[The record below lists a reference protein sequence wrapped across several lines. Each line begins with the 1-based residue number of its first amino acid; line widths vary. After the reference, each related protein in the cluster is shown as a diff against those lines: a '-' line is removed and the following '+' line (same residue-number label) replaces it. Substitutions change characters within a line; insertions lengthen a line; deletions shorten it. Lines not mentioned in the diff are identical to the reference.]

1 MAAVLFMLY
10 LPVHEKCEDSSSI
23 TSNNTNND
31 NKSKPSDAGFSE
43 QPIETNDID
52 VNDVNSSET
61 VPLIQPQS
69 QTSLQ
74 TSIKNSENETT
85 EFGVAH
91 IPDCDS
97 GSVCATVDNNIEC
110 SGRRNSDHDK
120 VVFNIDTDETCDT
133 ESSTKP
139 LTENELLKETGISE
153 DNSEKDKLVI
163 NNVEIN
169 TSQDQS
175 LNKKP
180 SSSSLSVKWSK
191 TLKPDNP
198 RSASRPSLSLAR
210 TFSVECVPLE
220 QVGLILNCL
229 AIIQLL

>member
-1 MAAVLFMLY
+1 MLY

-31 NKSKPSDAGFSE
+31 NKSKPSDAAFSE

-97 GSVCATVDNNIEC
+97 GSVCATVDDNIDC
-110 SGRRNSDHDK
+110 SGNSDHDK
-120 VVFNIDTDETCDT
+120 VVFNIDTDDTCDT
-133 ESSTKP
+133 ESLTKP
-139 LTENELLKETGISE
+139 QTDNKLLKETGISE
-153 DNSEKDKLVI
+153 DNSEKDELVI
-163 NNVEIN
+163 NNVEN
-169 TSQDQS
+169 YKSQDQS
-175 LNKKP
+175 LNKNP
-180 SSSSLSVKWSK
+180 SSSLLSVKWSK

-220 QVGLILNCL
+220 QVGLFLNCL
-229 AIIQLL
+229 AII